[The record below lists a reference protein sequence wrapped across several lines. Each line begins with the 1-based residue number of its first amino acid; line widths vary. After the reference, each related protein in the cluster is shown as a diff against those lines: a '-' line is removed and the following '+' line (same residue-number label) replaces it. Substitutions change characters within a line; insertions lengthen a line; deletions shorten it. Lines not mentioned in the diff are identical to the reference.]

1 MLSTKAQLILL
12 NYFSAHVSPDLKISG
27 ALLWLKAVA
36 SQNVRYDR
44 AVNKAIKKIKTR
56 KQLRR

>member
-1 MLSTKAQLILL
+1 ML
-12 NYFSAHVSPDLKISG
+12 VPDLKISG
-27 ALLWLKAVA
+27 ALLWLKAVV

-44 AVNKAIKKIKTR
+44 AVSKAIKKIKTR

>member
-1 MLSTKAQLILL
+1 MLI
-12 NYFSAHVSPDLKISG
+12 PDLKISG

-44 AVNKAIKKIKTR
+44 GVYKTIRKKIKTR
-56 KQLRR
+56 KQLKR

>member
-1 MLSTKAQLILL
+1 MLI
-12 NYFSAHVSPDLKISG
+12 PDIKISG

-44 AVNKAIKKIKTR
+44 GVNKMIRKKSK
-56 KQLRR
+56 LENN